1 MNLFAEL
8 GIEDTRE
15 RENIQCLH
23 PFESLMESHD
33 TGQDRLQWKRHQ
45 MTFAM
50 QELPGE
56 FTTFE
61 FPGWPAPL
69 NMAAAILLNQK
80 MLSPVESPRCIT
92 FQDSAASW

>member
-1 MNLFAEL
+1 MHSGVFS
-8 GIEDTRE
+8 
-15 RENIQCLH
+15 
-23 PFESLMESHD
+23 SLDLSK
-33 TGQDRLQWKRHQ
+33 DRLQWKRHQ

-80 MLSPVESPRCIT
+80 MLSPLECLGQFTTLLSSRL
-92 FQDSAASW
+92 

>member
-1 MNLFAEL
+1 
-8 GIEDTRE
+8 
-15 RENIQCLH
+15 
-23 PFESLMESHD
+23 MESHD
-33 TGQDRLQWKRHQ
+33 STGQDRLQWKRHQ

-80 MLSPVESPRCIT
+80 MLSPVESPRCIHYIPRLSRIT
-92 FQDSAASW
+92 VVLLFQIFGCTERNPNT

>member
-1 MNLFAEL
+1 
-8 GIEDTRE
+8 
-15 RENIQCLH
+15 
-23 PFESLMESHD
+23 
-33 TGQDRLQWKRHQ
+33 

-80 MLSPVESPRCIT
+80 MLSPVEIFGCSNIVVHSNT
-92 FQDSAASW
+92 ASIFDIFVFLVLLYVG

>member
-1 MNLFAEL
+1 
-8 GIEDTRE
+8 
-15 RENIQCLH
+15 
-23 PFESLMESHD
+23 
-33 TGQDRLQWKRHQ
+33 

-80 MLSPVESPRCIT
+80 MLSPLECLGQFTTLLSSRL
-92 FQDSAASW
+92 

>member
-1 MNLFAEL
+1 
-8 GIEDTRE
+8 
-15 RENIQCLH
+15 
-23 PFESLMESHD
+23 
-33 TGQDRLQWKRHQ
+33 

-69 NMAAAILLNQK
+69 NMAAAILLNQR
-80 MLSPVESPRCIT
+80 MLSPVEIFGCTQQHCIN
-92 FQDSAASW
+92 F

>member
-1 MNLFAEL
+1 MRIIL
-8 GIEDTRE
+8 
-15 RENIQCLH
+15 
-23 PFESLMESHD
+23 PFE
-33 TGQDRLQWKRHQ
+33 DRLQWKRHQ

-50 QELPGE
+50 QEFPGE

-80 MLSPVESPRCIT
+80 MLSPLESLGRSRG
-92 FQDSAASW
+92 FLGVRS